1 VNTTLP
7 ALIALALLLC
17 GCGDAPATP
26 IASTQTAA
34 PTTPWLLDVATEA
47 GVNFIWQSGHDTEFL
62 MPEIVGGGVAVLDFD
77 NDGDLD
83 VYFVQGGDVAAAW
96 TDRLSNTAQ
105 NAMYRNDGDW
115 TFTDVTDKTKT
126 GDSGYGMGIAV
137 GDIDGDGDPD
147 LYITN
152 VGRNTMLRNDNGVF
166 VDITEESGTGDS
178 GWGASA
184 AFFDADLDGDLDLYT
199 TNYLNWT
206 PTTELTCF
214 SPLGGEDYCSPR
226 NYLSPAKD
234 AFYRNRGDGT
244 FDNATVDAGF
254 DAANGT
260 GLGVVVTDWNADGHP
275 DIFVANDG
283 MPDLLWMANGDGTW
297 TESGM
302 ERGCALDDEGIAKA
316 GMGVDS
322 TDIDD
327 DGDMDLIVCNLTGES
342 DSIFRNDGDYFVD
355 ITGRTGVRASTRHA
369 TRFGLG
375 LIDVNND
382 GLLDLYEANG
392 AVTRESAA
400 EGADPYAQQNALLA
414 GTTSGRFSP
423 VSPRGG
429 TAEPITLTSRGAAFG
444 DLDGD
449 GGLDIVVINR
459 DEPASVYRN
468 IVSSRGNWVR
478 IEVLDSTGSPA
489 IGATVHGQLGVR
501 AIMRPVRRAYSYMAS
516 NEATVHIGL
525 GDETELDQFFVRW
538 PDGSQ
543 SKPTNLSSNRAWTIR
558 HASGNEAPTATGP

>member
-1 VNTTLP
+1 MSATLP
-7 ALIALALLLC
+7 TLMAVALLLC
-17 GCGDAPATP
+17 GCEDPPTTPAATNQT
-26 IASTQTAA
+26 IAR
-34 PTTPWLLDVATEA
+34 TTPWLLDVANEA
-47 GVNFIWQSGHDTEFL
+47 GINFVWQSGHDTEFL
-62 MPEIVGGGVAVLDFD
+62 MPEIVGGGVAVFDFD

-96 TDRLSNTAQ
+96 TDPLSNTAR
-105 NAMYRNDGDW
+105 NAMYRNDGEW

-126 GDSGYGMGIAV
+126 GDSGYGMGVAV

-166 VDITEESGTGDS
+166 MDITEESGTGDS
-178 GWGASA
+178 GWAASA

-206 PTTELTCF
+206 PTTEITCF
-214 SPLGGEDYCSPR
+214 SSLGGEDYCSPR

-234 AFYRNRGDGT
+234 VFYRNRGDGT
-244 FDNATVDAGF
+244 FYNATVDAGF

-260 GLGVVVTDWNADGHP
+260 GLGVVVADWNADGHP

-283 MPDLLWMANGDGTW
+283 MADLLWMANGDGTW

-302 ERGCALDDEGIAKA
+302 QRGCALDDEGIAKA

-342 DSIFRNDGDYFVD
+342 DSIFRNDGNYFVD

-375 LIDVNND
+375 LVDVNND

-400 EGADPYAQQNALLA
+400 EGADPYAQQNALLT
-414 GTTSGRFSP
+414 GTPNGRFAP
-423 VSPRGG
+423 AGPRGG
-429 TAEPITLTSRGAAFG
+429 TAQEITLTSRGAAFG

-468 IVSSRGNWVR
+468 IVPSRGNWVR
-478 IEVLDSTGSPA
+478 IEVLDATGRPA
-489 IGATVHGQLGVR
+489 IGATVHAELGTR
-501 AIMRPVRRAYSYMAS
+501 AITRPVRRAYSYMAS
-516 NEATVHIGL
+516 NEPTVHIGL
-525 GDETELDQFFVRW
+525 GEETGLDQFLVRW

-543 SKPTNLSSNRAWTIR
+543 SRPMRLSQNRVWTIR
-558 HASGNEAPTATGP
+558 HDGGDEEATAAGP